1 MTTDKVFKIGDT
13 VRSTVELSGIWIGR
27 IGKVYAIDDGDFI
40 GVEWQPKDDWEIKH
54 PTVDWYSK
62 DEYNMLELV
71 NIPY

>member
-40 GVEWQPKDDWEIKH
+40 ALNGNQKMTGK
-54 PTVDWYSK
+54 
-62 DEYNMLELV
+62 
-71 NIPY
+71 